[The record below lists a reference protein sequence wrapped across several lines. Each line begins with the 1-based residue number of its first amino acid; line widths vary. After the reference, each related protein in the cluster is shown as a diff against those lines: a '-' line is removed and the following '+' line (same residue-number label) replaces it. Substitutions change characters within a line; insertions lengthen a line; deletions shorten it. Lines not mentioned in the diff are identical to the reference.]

1 MNNLTITVAG
11 SAGSGKTSVAAFI
24 LQALKQY
31 GFKDPVVITKDIG
44 DEDIFHNLDNK
55 LHVLLDRDTK
65 ITITELQTARPGPT
79 PL

>member
-55 LHVLLDRDTK
+55 LHVFLRNRIVYLLQEVDYLFFHTV
-65 ITITELQTARPGPT
+65 
-79 PL
+79 